1 MPVTRLAIARSV
13 ADRLFAAERAIDL
26 AVVSIAEL
34 NAALPAA
41 RLDAHLAAEIGQDAL
56 ESSAAAMV
64 LAARMREQIVATHAR
79 LKLAGDR
86 IGLAEVSFGDGLKA
100 PSSAQVQEPSVRKV
114 A

>member
-1 MPVTRLAIARSV
+1 MPVTRLSIARTV
-13 ADRLFAAERAIDL
+13 AQRLFAAERAIDL

-56 ESSAAAMV
+56 ASSAEAMM
-64 LAARMREQIVATHAR
+64 LAAQTRQQIVATHSR
-79 LKLAGDR
+79 LKLASDS
-86 IGLAEVSFGDGLKA
+86 IGLSEVSFGDGLKA
-100 PSSAQVQEPSVRKV
+100 PSAEVQEPPVRNV